1 MCVLVHKKINRSGTT
16 SVIVVSKS
24 KGVFKELATIGV
36 SNDEQ
41 KIEQLYRQHRNWIE
55 IQTGTQDVFKEHT
68 RAIEE
73 EKLAKYFLSNPENIL
88 LNGPQLIL
96 DQAFRLIG
104 FDSINDDILKHLI
117 IARICQPLSKSGTVE
132 YLKSYFDEDV
142 ELHKIYRF
150 LDKLHQSQHEKIQ
163 QISVAYTRKI
173 VGGKIGLIFY
183 DATTL
188 YFETDESDDLREKGW
203 SKHGKHSQLQV
214 VLGLLVS
221 RDDYPLAYSL
231 FNGSQYEGRT
241 MIPIVEDFVKRFELE
256 GFVAVFDS
264 GLMNK
269 TNIAL
274 PESAGYKYIIG
285 ARIKNEA
292 DEIKQWILS
301 QCKQDGVFLETAKD
315 QTRLIVSYSD
325 KRTRKTDTTERRV

>member
-1 MCVLVHKKINRSGTT
+1 MHKKINRSGTT

-150 LDKLHQSQHEKIQ
+150 LDKLHKSQHEKIQ
-163 QISVAYTRKI
+163 QISVAHTRKI

-183 DATTL
+183 
-188 YFETDESDDLREKGW
+188 
-203 SKHGKHSQLQV
+203 Q
-214 VLGLLVS
+214 
-221 RDDYPLAYSL
+221 
-231 FNGSQYEGRT
+231 
-241 MIPIVEDFVKRFELE
+241 
-256 GFVAVFDS
+256 
-264 GLMNK
+264 
-269 TNIAL
+269 
-274 PESAGYKYIIG
+274 
-285 ARIKNEA
+285 
-292 DEIKQWILS
+292 
-301 QCKQDGVFLETAKD
+301 
-315 QTRLIVSYSD
+315 
-325 KRTRKTDTTERRV
+325 